1 MALSA
6 TIRAAEATA
15 PAGRRRRSAFTLI
28 ELMVVTVLI
37 ISLSGLALAGMGVA
51 RQRAKIDKTKSTIRK
66 LNEIIVPHYESYVRR
81 RVPLVL
87 SSTNARLI
95 AEGRLVRQRFLLAC
109 EMPDSWA
116 DVAVS
121 GTAVNSLAT
130 SSTTSYRATGAVRSY
145 AAYRA
150 QYAATLTTGTSP
162 GSEPSS
168 ECLFMI
174 VARGLQEPDAL
185 EHFRSDEIGDVD
197 KDRVNEFVDGW
208 GQPIAFIRWPVG
220 FASPLQTR
228 NASLQPD
235 PFDPLR
241 VSTQVAFPDASVQ
254 QDYGVV
260 PLIMSGG
267 PDGRSTRYG
276 ISTGTT
282 VWTSTFSDVPPY
294 PFLTLRVGGTA
305 SLAGAVTDARAA
317 RDNITNHDLTTK

>member
-15 PAGRRRRSAFTLI
+15 PAGRRCRSAFTLI

-66 LNEIIVPHYESYVRR
+66 LNEIIVPHYESYIRR

-116 DVAVS
+116 DVASTVA
-121 GTAVNSLAT
+121 AVNSLAT

-150 QYAATLTTGTSP
+150 QYAATLTTATY
-162 GSEPSS
+162 PSS

-241 VSTQVAFPDASVQ
+241 VSIQVAFPDASVPQ

-267 PDGRSTRYG
+267 PDGSSTSYG

-282 VWTSTFSDVPPY
+282 VWTSILSDVPPY
-294 PFLTLRVGGTA
+294 PSLTLRVGGTA
-305 SLAGAVTDARAA
+305 SMAGAVTDARAA